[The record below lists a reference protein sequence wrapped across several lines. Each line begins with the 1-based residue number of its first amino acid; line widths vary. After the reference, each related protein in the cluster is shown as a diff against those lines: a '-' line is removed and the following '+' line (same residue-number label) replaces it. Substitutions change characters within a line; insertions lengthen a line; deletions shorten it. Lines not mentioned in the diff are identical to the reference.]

1 MKPGQDSYLPEGK
14 EKHMNKINMQEIIP
28 LLQIAIGP
36 VILISGI
43 GLLLLTMTN
52 RFGRIIDR
60 SRILA
65 RELRAKSM
73 ISPELLSAQ
82 VKILMKRARLMRLS
96 IHLASVSVLCAAIL
110 IIIIFL
116 TALLRL
122 EAAWLIF
129 ARRACLNSYRNNIS
143 IALPYS
149 HWQRKEGTKNGR

>member
-1 MKPGQDSYLPEGK
+1 
-14 EKHMNKINMQEIIP
+14 MQEIIP

-96 IHLASVSVLCAAIL
+96 IHLASVSVLCTAIL

-122 EAAWLIF
+122 EVAWLIF
-129 ARRACLNSYRNNIS
+129 ALFSLCMLALIIS
-143 IALPYS
+143 LIAFILDINQS
-149 HWQRKEGTKNGR
+149 LVALKLEIKETKTDIVP

>member
-1 MKPGQDSYLPEGK
+1 
-14 EKHMNKINMQEIIP
+14 MNKLNMQEILP

-52 RFGRIIDR
+52 RFGRVIDR

-65 RELRAKSM
+65 RELRVKSL
-73 ISPELLSAQ
+73 ISPDLLSAQ
-82 VKILMKRARLMRLS
+82 VRILMKRARLLRLS
-96 IHLASVSVLCAAIL
+96 IHLASVSVLCTATL

-129 ARRACLNSYRNNIS
+129 ALFSLCMLALIIS
-143 IALPYS
+143 LVAFILDINQSLMALKLEI
-149 HWQRKEGTKNGR
+149 KEKKE